1 MRGTASV
8 LPGVYPE
15 SIHFTIDY
23 GSNMSDHEQPAEGEP
38 KIHVDDDW
46 KSQVEREKEELRQQ
60 MESETTTRDGNDI
73 EMPPASFPI
82 LVTTMA
88 TQALANLGQIPD
100 PIEGKPVIRK
110 SLAKHF
116 IDTLAMLDEKTQGNL
131 EDAEKQMLEE
141 TLHQLRM
148 VFVAT
153 PDAPPENADKPASSL
168 ELPD

>member
-1 MRGTASV
+1 
-8 LPGVYPE
+8 
-15 SIHFTIDY
+15 
-23 GSNMSDHEQPAEGEP
+23 MSDHEQPAEGEP

-46 KSQVEREKEELRQQ
+46 KSQVEKEKEELRQQ
-60 MESETTTRDGNDI
+60 MESESATRDGDI

-82 LVTTMA
+82 LITTMA

-116 IDTLAMLDEKTQGNL
+116 IDTLAMLEEKTQGNL

-153 PDAPPENADKPASSL
+153 PDAPPESADKPASSL

>member
-1 MRGTASV
+1 
-8 LPGVYPE
+8 
-15 SIHFTIDY
+15 
-23 GSNMSDHEQPAEGEP
+23 MSDHESPADNEP

-46 KSQVEREKEELRQQ
+46 KSQVEQEKEELRKQ
-60 MESETTTRDGNDI
+60 MESESANQPAGEI

-82 LVTTMA
+82 LITTMA

-116 IDTLAMLDEKTQGNL
+116 IDTLAMLEEKTQGNL
-131 EDAEKQMLEE
+131 DDTEKQMLEE
-141 TLHQLRM
+141 TLHQLRL
-148 VFVAT
+148 VFVNT
-153 PDAPPENADKPASSL
+153 PDSMPEKGQQPASPL

>member
-1 MRGTASV
+1 
-8 LPGVYPE
+8 
-15 SIHFTIDY
+15 
-23 GSNMSDHEQPAEGEP
+23 MSDPDPQPDAEP

-46 KSQVEREKEELRQQ
+46 KSQVEREKEEVKRQ
-60 MESETTTRDGNDI
+60 MEAQAADSSADDLQ
-73 EMPPASFPI
+73 MPPASFPVLI
-82 LVTTMA
+82 TTMA

-131 EDAEKQMLEE
+131 DDSEKQLLEE

-148 VFVAT
+148 VFVAM
-153 PDAPPENADKPASSL
+153 PDTMPDMPESTEPPASSL